1 DKTGRTLTLKTDAG
15 ESVKLTTDDAT
26 VCVRI
31 PAGERTLSK
40 AEPIKFDDISIADRV
55 LAHGTKTSSGFM
67 AQRVVVMPV
76 AEVARKREHDLDEW
90 KRRGIGGVVRD
101 VNAGTGEIVLEL

>member
-1 DKTGRTLTLKTDAG
+1 MKRCALLLFLIPGLLPAAHAQPKLDSLVGAIAEVDKTGHTLTLKTDAG
-15 ESVKLTTDDAT
+15 ESVKLTTDAAT
-26 VCVRI
+26 TCVRI

-67 AQRVVVMPV
+67 
-76 AEVARKREHDLDEW
+76 
-90 KRRGIGGVVRD
+90 
-101 VNAGTGEIVLEL
+101 